1 MLAGLS
7 PVDAAITA
15 EEERIRKEEIESL
28 AIEEKVRTLL
38 VRTDKR
44 LRNVALIVQ
53 YFIHFIYT
61 ILFYAICLHSTRI
74 CWLRGSWT

>member
-28 AIEEKVRTLL
+28 AIEEKVRTLFM
-38 VRTDKR
+38 RTDKR
-44 LRNVALIVQ
+44 LTLIVQ

-61 ILFYAICLHSTRI
+61 ILFSAICLHSTRI